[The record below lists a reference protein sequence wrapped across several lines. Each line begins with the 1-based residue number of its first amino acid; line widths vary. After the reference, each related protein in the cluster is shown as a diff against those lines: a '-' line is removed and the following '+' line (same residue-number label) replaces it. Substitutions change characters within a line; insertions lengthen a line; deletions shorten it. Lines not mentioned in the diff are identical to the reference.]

1 MWSGAVN
8 KEESKVKAVHFGAG
22 KIGRG
27 FIGDL
32 LHNSGYEIVFVDVNE
47 KVNAELN
54 KYHNYYLYIIE
65 EGYRREEIDN
75 VSALSPIT
83 QGEEVVQAIVDADL
97 VTTAVLADNFPKI
110 AGNLAKGLK
119 ARLEAGKTKI
129 NVIPCENALLCGD
142 MLKKEIIATGLITEA
157 EVDQIAAIP
166 NTAVDRMVF
175 GTQRDDR
182 DGIEA
187 GKDHEL
193 AVEVNKLV
201 NPEELPIKGAEYT
214 DNLQKYLE
222 RKLYTINCGHAW
234 SGYVAHVMGYEIIQ
248 DYFADEKNVEL
259 TRSVML
265 EVAALLEAKHGFTH
279 QEMLDYV
286 NFAINRFLTPGISD
300 PIFRISRAP
309 IRKLGHEDR
318 LVGPAY
324 QCEER
329 GLENDTLLKGIAA
342 AFLFDVKEDE
352 QSVELLA
359 YVKEHGIEEAIS
371 HYTGIEKDSRMF
383 GEIVKHYNELK
394 AIKESL

>member
-1 MWSGAVN
+1 M
-8 KEESKVKAVHFGAG
+8 KAVHFGAG

-27 FIGDL
+27 FIADL
-32 LHNSGYEIVFVDVNE
+32 LHDTGYEITFVDVNE
-47 KVNAELN
+47 KLNEELN
-54 KYHNYYLYIIE
+54 KYHNYYLYVIE
-65 EGYRREEIDN
+65 EDYKRKEIDK

-83 QGEEVVQAIVDADL
+83 QKDDVTQAIVDADL

-110 AGNLAKGLK
+110 AANVAAGLK
-119 ARLEAGKTKI
+119 TRLNAGKEKV
-129 NVIPCENALLCGD
+129 NVIPCENALFCGD
-142 MLKKEIIATGLITEA
+142 MLKAEVVKTGIITE
-157 EVDQIAAIP
+157 EEIDQIATIP

-175 GTQRDDR
+175 GTDRDGR
-182 DGIEA
+182 DGIEI
-187 GKDHEL
+187 GKDYEL
-193 AVEVNKLV
+193 AIEVDKLKDSS
-201 NPEELPIKGAEYT
+201 NLPIKGAEYT

-234 SGYVAHVMGYEIIQ
+234 SGYMAHLMGYDIIQ
-248 DYFADEKNVEL
+248 DYFASEENVEM
-259 TRSVML
+259 TRNVML
-265 EVAALLEAKHGFTH
+265 EVAGLLEKKHGFTH

-300 PIFRISRAP
+300 PISRISRAP

>member
-222 RKLYTINCGHAW
+222 RKLYTINCGHA
-234 SGYVAHVMGYEIIQ
+234 
-248 DYFADEKNVEL
+248 
-259 TRSVML
+259 
-265 EVAALLEAKHGFTH
+265 
-279 QEMLDYV
+279 
-286 NFAINRFLTPGISD
+286 
-300 PIFRISRAP
+300 
-309 IRKLGHEDR
+309 
-318 LVGPAY
+318 
-324 QCEER
+324 
-329 GLENDTLLKGIAA
+329 
-342 AFLFDVKEDE
+342 
-352 QSVELLA
+352 
-359 YVKEHGIEEAIS
+359 
-371 HYTGIEKDSRMF
+371 
-383 GEIVKHYNELK
+383 
-394 AIKESL
+394 

>member
-1 MWSGAVN
+1 M
-8 KEESKVKAVHFGAG
+8 KAVHFGAG

-27 FIGDL
+27 FIGEL
-32 LHNSGYEIVFVDVNE
+32 LYNTGYEITFVDVNE

-65 EGYRREEIDN
+65 EGYKRKEIKN
-75 VSALSPIT
+75 VSALSPVT
-83 QGEEVVQAIVDADL
+83 QPSEVVEAVAKADL
-97 VTTAVLADNFPKI
+97 ITTAVLADNFPKI

-119 ARLEAGKTKI
+119 QRLAENAKRVNI
-129 NVIPCENALLCGD
+129 IPCENALFCGD
-142 MLKKEIIATGLITEA
+142 ILKKEIVATGIITEE
-157 EVDQIAAIP
+157 EVDKAAAIP

-175 GTQRDDR
+175 GTDRDDR

-187 GKDHEL
+187 GKDFEL
-193 AVEVNKLV
+193 AVEVNKLTDPE
-201 NPEELPIKGAEYT
+201 NPPIKGAEYT

-234 SGYVAHVMGYEIIQ
+234 SGYMAHVQGYDIIQ
-248 DYFADEKNVEL
+248 DYFAKEENVEM

-279 QEMLDYV
+279 QEMLDYIT
-286 NFAINRFLTPGISD
+286 FAINRFLTPGIAD
-300 PIFRISRAP
+300 PVSRISRAP

-329 GLENDTLLKGIAA
+329 GLGK
-342 AFLFDVKEDE
+342 
-352 QSVELLA
+352 
-359 YVKEHGIEEAIS
+359 
-371 HYTGIEKDSRMF
+371 
-383 GEIVKHYNELK
+383 
-394 AIKESL
+394 

>member
-1 MWSGAVN
+1 M
-8 KEESKVKAVHFGAG
+8 KAVHFGAG

-286 NFAINRFLTPGISD
+286 NFAINRFLTPGISLTLFPVFPEHQFVNWD
-300 PIFRISRAP
+300 MKTVWLDLHTSVKNVDWKM
-309 IRKLGHEDR
+309 IR
-318 LVGPAY
+318 
-324 QCEER
+324 
-329 GLENDTLLKGIAA
+329 
-342 AFLFDVKEDE
+342 
-352 QSVELLA
+352 S
-359 YVKEHGIEEAIS
+359 
-371 HYTGIEKDSRMF
+371 
-383 GEIVKHYNELK
+383 
-394 AIKESL
+394 